1 MMDSSIIR
9 SAVSMD
15 TSRDN
20 KADMMTDREDELNG
34 ELGRLMRRNALLE
47 RGKKVMEEELMLYK
61 EEIASKNRKIEQLS
75 VKASRTTQA

>member
-15 TSRDN
+15 SSRDN
-20 KADMMTDREDELNG
+20 KAEMMTDREDELNG

-47 RGKKVMEEELMLYK
+47 KSKKVMEE
-61 EEIASKNRKIEQLS
+61 
-75 VKASRTTQA
+75 

>member
-15 TSRDN
+15 SSRDN
-20 KADMMTDREDELNG
+20 EAETMTDREDELNG

-47 RGKKVMEEELMLYK
+47 KSKKVMEEELMLYK
-61 EEIASKNRKIEQLS
+61 EEIASKNRKI
-75 VKASRTTQA
+75 